1 LEDRI
6 AVMVGGRAAEGT
18 VYKGI
23 ISTGVHNDLERATEM
38 ARQAS
43 NLSSSRAKVVQAR
56 LTQGE
61 HSRSRPFRIPVHSD
75 EELL

>member
-43 NLSSSRAKVVQAR
+43 NLSSS
-56 LTQGE
+56 
-61 HSRSRPFRIPVHSD
+61 
-75 EELL
+75 